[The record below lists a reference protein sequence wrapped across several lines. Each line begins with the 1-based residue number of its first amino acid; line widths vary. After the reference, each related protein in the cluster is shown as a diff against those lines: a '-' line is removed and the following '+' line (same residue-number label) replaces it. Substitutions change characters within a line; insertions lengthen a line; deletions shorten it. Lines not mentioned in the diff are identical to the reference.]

1 MQQNKPPSLN
11 LKIAFICVG
20 NSCRSQM
27 AEGFARALYKESV
40 EIFSAGA
47 SPSNKVALNAIEVMR
62 QEGIDI
68 SEYSP
73 KSLREIPAVL
83 DIVIKMGCEV
93 SCPELSGKIIE
104 DWGIEDP
111 WGGDLPKYSD
121 SRDLIRKKILQL
133 GEKFQLLI
141 L

>member
-1 MQQNKPPSLN
+1 MKEAN
-11 LKIAFICVG
+11 LKIAFVCIG

-27 AEGFARALYKESV
+27 AEGFARAMYKESV
-40 EIFSAGA
+40 EIFSAGT
-47 SPSNKVALNAIEVMR
+47 SPSKQVAVNAIEVMR

-73 KSLREIPAVL
+73 KSLLEIPAML
-83 DIVIKMGCEV
+83 DIVIKMGCEI

-111 WGGDLPKYSD
+111 WGGDLPKYSE

-141 L
+141 LNM

>member
-1 MQQNKPPSLN
+1 M
-11 LKIAFICVG
+11 
-20 NSCRSQM
+20 
-27 AEGFARALYKESV
+27 YKESV
-40 EIFSAGA
+40 EIFSAGT
-47 SPSNKVALNAIEVMR
+47 SPSKQVAVNAIEVMR

-68 SEYSP
+68 SSYCP

-83 DIVIKMGCEV
+83 DIVIKMGCEIA
-93 SCPELSGKIIE
+93 CPELTGDFIE

-111 WGGDLPKYSD
+111 WGGDLPKYSE
-121 SRDLIRKKILQL
+121 SRDLIKKKILQL